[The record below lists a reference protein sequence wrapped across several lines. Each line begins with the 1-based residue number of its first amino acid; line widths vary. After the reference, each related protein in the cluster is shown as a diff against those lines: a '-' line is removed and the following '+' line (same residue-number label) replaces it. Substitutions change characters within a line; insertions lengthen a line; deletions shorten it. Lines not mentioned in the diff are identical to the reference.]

1 MTTLLP
7 VLDLKGGVPVR
18 ARAGKR
24 DEYRPVGGT
33 ALDAA
38 RAYRAR
44 VGHGDLYVAD
54 LDAIAGAEPAWDVVA
69 ALHGDGFA
77 LWLDA
82 GVAMADRADALA
94 AAGVEYIV
102 VGLETVAGPAVV
114 AAVIARH
121 GDRVVFS
128 LDLRDGV
135 PIRSATTWRGT
146 DPRSITDEAV
156 GLGVRRL
163 LVLDLARV
171 GVGEGT
177 GTEALLAELH
187 AAHPAVELLA
197 GGGVRDR
204 ADLERLAAVG
214 VGRVLVASA
223 LRDGT
228 LGV

>member
-7 VLDLKGGVPVR
+7 VLDLKGGIPVR

-24 DEYRPVGGT
+24 HEYAPLGGT

-38 RAYRAR
+38 RAHRAR
-44 VGHGDLYVAD
+44 VGHGDVYVAD

-82 GVAMADRADALA
+82 GVATADRAAALS
-94 AAGVEYIV
+94 AAGVERIV
-102 VGLETVAGPAVV
+102 VGLETVAGPEVLAT
-114 AAVIARH
+114 VIARH

-128 LDLRDGV
+128 LDLRDGE
-135 PIRSATTWRGT
+135 PILGSATWRG
-146 DPRSITDEAV
+146 DARSIADEV
-156 GLGVRRL
+156 ISLGVRRL

-197 GGGVRDR
+197 GGGVRGR